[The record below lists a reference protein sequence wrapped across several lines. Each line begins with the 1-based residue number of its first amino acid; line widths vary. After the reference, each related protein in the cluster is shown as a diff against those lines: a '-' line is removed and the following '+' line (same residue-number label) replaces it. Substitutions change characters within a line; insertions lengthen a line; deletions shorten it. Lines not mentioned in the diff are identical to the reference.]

1 MMATQTTP
9 QHSTSLLLRRTLQAN
24 GIFSSLGGV
33 MLIAGTVPITA
44 FLGLQTPI
52 ILIVAGI
59 VTLLYAVSLFLTA
72 ARPSIN
78 RRTGMTY
85 ALLDSAWV
93 VASVLILF
101 TGWLPLTTEG
111 KWAVGLVALLVAI
124 FAELQF
130 LGSRRTS

>member
-1 MMATQTTP
+1 MATQTTT

-52 ILIVAGI
+52 ILIVVGI
-59 VTLLYAVSLFLTA
+59 VSLLYAASLFLTT
-72 ARPSIN
+72 ARPSID

-85 ALLDSAWV
+85 ALLDSVWV
-93 VASVLILF
+93 IASVVILF
-101 TGWLPLTTEG
+101 TGWVPLTTEG
-111 KWAVGLVALLVAI
+111 KWAVGLVAVIVAI

>member
-1 MMATQTTP
+1 MATQTST

-33 MLIAGTVPITA
+33 ILIAGAGPITA
-44 FLGLQTPI
+44 FLGLKTLTV
-52 ILIVAGI
+52 LIVAGI
-59 VTLLYAVSLFLTA
+59 VTLLYAVSLFMTA
-72 ARPSIN
+72 ARPSID

-85 ALLDSAWV
+85 ALLDSVWV
-93 VASVLILF
+93 IASVVILF
-101 TGWLPLTTEG
+101 TGWVPLTTEG
-111 KWAVGLVALLVAI
+111 KWAVGLVAVIVAI

>member
-1 MMATQTTP
+1 MMATQTTT

-59 VTLLYAVSLFLTA
+59 VSLLYAVSLFLTT
-72 ARPSIN
+72 ARPSIG

-85 ALLDSAWV
+85 VLLDSAWV
-93 VASVLILF
+93 VASVVILF
-101 TGWLPLTTEG
+101 TGWVPLTTEG
-111 KWAVGLVALLVAI
+111 KWAVGLVAVIVAI
-124 FAELQF
+124 LAELQF

>member
-1 MMATQTTP
+1 MATQTTT

-52 ILIVAGI
+52 ILIVVGI
-59 VTLLYAVSLFLTA
+59 VSLLYAVSLFLTT
-72 ARPSIN
+72 ARPSID
-78 RRTGMTY
+78 RRSGMTY
-85 ALLDSAWV
+85 AFLDSAWV
-93 VASVLILF
+93 VASLVILV
-101 TGWLPLTTEG
+101 TGWVSLTIEG
-111 KWAVGLVALLVAI
+111 KWAVGLVAVIVAI

-130 LGSRRTS
+130 IGSRRTS

>member
-1 MMATQTTP
+1 MMATQATT

-33 MLIAGTVPITA
+33 TLIAGTVPITA

-52 ILIVAGI
+52 ILIVVGI
-59 VTLLYAVSLFLTA
+59 VSLLYAVSLFLTT
-72 ARPSIN
+72 ARPSIS

-85 ALLDSAWV
+85 AIIDGASA
-93 VASVLILF
+93 VASIVILF
-101 TGWLPLTTEG
+101 TGWVPLTTEG
-111 KWAVGLVALLVAI
+111 KWAVGLFAIIGAI

-130 LGSRRTS
+130 LGSRRTG